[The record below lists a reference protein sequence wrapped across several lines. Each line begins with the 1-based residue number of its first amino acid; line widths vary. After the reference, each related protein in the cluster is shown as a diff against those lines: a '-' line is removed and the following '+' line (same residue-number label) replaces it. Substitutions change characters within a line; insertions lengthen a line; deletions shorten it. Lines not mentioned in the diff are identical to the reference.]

1 MILSATLEQMAFLF
15 SLIFIGYALMKAN
28 VLPDNASAVLSKLEN
43 YIFLPA
49 LVLDI
54 FISNFS
60 VSKLET
66 SYKLMLFSFGLM
78 LVMIGLAFLC
88 TKFMKNEDVR
98 KISFY
103 GLCFSNLTFMGNAI
117 VGALFPDVLLEYVV
131 FTLVLWVAIYVW
143 GVPNLL
149 IGNDSGKGLKNRLKN
164 LLNPMFICMIV
175 GMIIGLLEL
184 PLPSFVSTVIDSA
197 SACMSPVAM
206 LITGMTVAK
215 ISLLSVLK
223 EKSVYYVSFMRLIV
237 FPLVFIG
244 VAYLL
249 NLPSLMPQSF
259 IICAVAALAMPL
271 GLNSVVIPSAYG
283 KDTTVAAGMALF
295 SHLLSAATLPLI
307 FWIMNLCLF

>member
-1 MILSATLEQMAFLF
+1 
-15 SLIFIGYALMKAN
+15 
-28 VLPDNASAVLSKLEN
+28 
-43 YIFLPA
+43 
-49 LVLDI
+49 
-54 FISNFS
+54 
-60 VSKLET
+60 
-66 SYKLMLFSFGLM
+66 
-78 LVMIGLAFLC
+78 
-88 TKFMKNEDVR
+88 
-98 KISFY
+98 
-103 GLCFSNLTFMGNAI
+103 
-117 VGALFPDVLLEYVV
+117 
-131 FTLVLWVAIYVW
+131 
-143 GVPNLL
+143 
-149 IGNDSGKGLKNRLKN
+149 
-164 LLNPMFICMIV
+164 MFICMIV

-215 ISLLSVLK
+215 ISLISVLK

-307 FWIMNLCLF
+307 FWIMNICLF